1 MGALAREWQTS
12 QIKKLLVYMKKV
24 DALIPSVVTYN
35 AILAGIIEKNNYREE
50 GDGSDLVYNKVAD
63 DVLDIFQDM
72 LATRVTPNEITASL
86 LVDALGYCK
95 PSRLDETRNI
105 ISKLDENGL
114 VNSNNV
120 RISTSMI
127 RAYSKASDIAGAQ
140 RAFDAISEP
149 DTFAFN
155 ALLSAYCDSGS
166 IRQAMNFYRNN
177 LAELKNGESYVS
189 HDVATYTILISSLLK
204 IGSTQNASKMYNEM
218 KKEGIAPD
226 TGAIDA

>member
-1 MGALAREWQTS
+1 
-12 QIKKLLVYMKKV
+12 MKNA

-35 AILAGIIEKNNYREE
+35 AILAGVIEKNNHREE
-50 GDGSDLVYNKVAD
+50 GDGSDLVYDKVAD

-72 LATRVTPNEITASL
+72 LATRITPNEITVSL
-86 LVDALGYCK
+86 LVDVLGYCK

-105 ISKLDENGL
+105 ISKMDENGL
-114 VNSNNV
+114 VNANNA

-127 RAYSKASDIAGAQ
+127 RACSKASDIVGAQ
-140 RAFDAISEP
+140 RTFDALSEP
-149 DTFAFN
+149 DTIAFN
-155 ALLSAYCDSGS
+155 ALLGAYCDSGS
-166 IRQAMNFYRNN
+166 IREAMDIYRNN

-204 IGSTQNASKMYNEM
+204 IGSTQNASKMYSEM